1 MCDEKF
7 RAFAEEERD
16 GSSRKRERGV
26 REQLR
31 EDEREYV
38 GLVLRART
46 KNERRESAREGEM
59 NGEREKE
66 ERSAAMVLLLSF
78 NPAAFL

>member
-7 RAFAEEERD
+7 RTLAEEERD
-16 GSSRKRERGV
+16 GSSEKREKDV

-31 EDEREYV
+31 EDEHEYV

-59 NGEREKE
+59 NGK
-66 ERSAAMVLLLSF
+66 
-78 NPAAFL
+78 